1 MMDLGAKMSANL
13 KGTISKIKEAE
24 TGIGTYR
31 MIPVSQIQYNPKNR
45 RKYLDEEVS
54 VLAES
59 IKELGL
65 QQNIVLLQLAENAYK
80 LIAGEKRTRAHKL
93 LIAEGETG
101 FDNIYSKVY
110 KNLDEVQ
117 EELIMLQTNQLATVD
132 NSEERALV
140 AQRINEL
147 IDTLIEQGQKFGS
160 RRDMMGELSGK
171 SGKQVERDLK
181 LNKII
186 PELLTLAQEKNL
198 AQSGII
204 ECANMPRDEQLRVYN
219 MLKSMTENGNK
230 PNRSEIIEV
239 TKQHKEELKKLQ
251 DENEKMRQE
260 NQSLLKDKQSLEGKM
275 KAMQGEID
283 SLSMEKGRMKKELME
298 KDGDIE
304 GIRQTLEAEQ
314 KRNNPDRGEI
324 ERLQAQLQNAQDERQ
339 DINNMLQGKNDELR
353 AKEKELHEISER
365 ANNVDNPLPR
375 VQYNVE
381 LGFMLASLE
390 TTFNEVLKRYTMMN
404 GDESIGVSQLNEE
417 RLMKLVEKIINT
429 VQK

>member
-31 MIPVSQIQYNPKNR
+31 MVPVSQIQYNPKNR

-324 ERLQAQLQNAQDERQ
+324 ERLQAQLQSAQDERQ

-390 TTFNEVLKRYTMMN
+390 TTFDEVLKRYSMMN
-404 GDESIGVSQLNEE
+404 SDESIGVSQLNEE

>member
-375 VQYNVE
+375 FQYNVE

-390 TTFNEVLKRYTMMN
+390 TTFDEVLKRYSMMN
-404 GDESIGVSQLNEE
+404 SDESIGVSQLNEE